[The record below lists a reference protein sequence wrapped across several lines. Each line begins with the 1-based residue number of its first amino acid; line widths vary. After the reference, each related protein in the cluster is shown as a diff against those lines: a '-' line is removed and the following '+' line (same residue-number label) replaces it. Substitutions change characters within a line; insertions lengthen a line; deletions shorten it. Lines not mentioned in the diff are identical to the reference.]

1 MGIACDIMKKTT
13 YGGHRMANAFTYIA
27 NGKMYLFED
36 GRGTELNSRVL
47 EDYITKVKDA
57 AKRNEWKY
65 SGSGAAFTG
74 TFQPGADAESRV
86 ASVYSH
92 IHCLGHAEGDLVYS
106 LEIDRACGIYRRFAE
121 GDGKEGIVLSS
132 GDAAYRDFD
141 IQNGRMVLT
150 SAFGGESHIGVM
162 DLGKTA
168 MQVYTEGDTWDSN
181 PVWSAAH
188 PDQIYFC
195 SAGLP
200 VGTEPQAKPNTAP
213 KGYSEMVQ
221 EMYNA
226 AARAQHGPTAI
237 CLLDIARGSME
248 ELLAND
254 KYDYTHPQS
263 MPDGSLYYIRRP
275 YRTGQKRSSPFGC
288 LLDILLLPFRLL
300 GALFGFLNVFS
311 AKYSG
316 KTLSGGRDVKNR
328 DEQQMF
334 IDGNLIQAEKE
345 LQANRK
351 RGEANPGII
360 PHTWELRRRDA
371 NGNDT
376 LIRAGVAAFRADKTS
391 GEILL
396 SNGSA
401 ILRRTPDGKE
411 SKVLDVQGVSFIC

>member
-1 MGIACDIMKKTT
+1 MPACDIMKKMN
-13 YGGHRMANAFTYIA
+13 YGGYCMANAFTYIA
-27 NGKMYLFED
+27 NGKMYRYED
-36 GRGTELNSRVL
+36 GRSLELTSRIL

-65 SGSGAAFTG
+65 TGSGAAFTG
-74 TFQPGADAESRV
+74 TFQAGADAESRV
-86 ASVYSH
+86 ASVYSRV
-92 IHCLGHAEGDLVYS
+92 HCLGRTDGDLIYS
-106 LEIDRACGIYRRFAE
+106 LEIDRACGIYRRFRE
-121 GDGKEGIVLSS
+121 GDGKEGIVISS
-132 GDAAYRDFD
+132 GDAAYREFD

-162 DLGKTA
+162 ELGNSA
-168 MQVYTEGDTWDSN
+168 LQIYTEGDTWDSS
-181 PVWSAAH
+181 PVWSAAR

-200 VGTEPQAKPNTAP
+200 VGTEPQAKPNAAP

-226 AARAQHGPTAI
+226 AARSQHGPTAI
-237 CLLDIARGSME
+237 CLLDIAQGTME
-248 ELLAND
+248 ELLANNR
-254 KYDYTHPQS
+254 YDYTHPQS

-275 YRTGQKRSSPFGC
+275 YRAEQKRANPFGC

-316 KTLSGGRDVKNR
+316 KTLSKGGNVKQR

-345 LQANRK
+345 LQTNRK
-351 RGEANPGII
+351 RGEENPGII
-360 PHTWELRRRDA
+360 PHTWELRRRDP
-371 NGNDT
+371 NGADT
-376 LIRAGVAAFRADKTS
+376 LIRAGVAAFRADRRS

-411 SKVLDVQGVSFIC
+411 KKIIDAPGVTLIA

>member
-1 MGIACDIMKKTT
+1 MS
-13 YGGHRMANAFTYIA
+13 NAFTYIA
-27 NGKMYLFED
+27 GGKMYLFED
-36 GRGTELNSRVL
+36 GRATELNSRVL

-86 ASVYSH
+86 ASVYSR
-92 IHCLGHAEGDLVYS
+92 IHCLGHTGNDLIYS

-132 GDAAYRDFD
+132 GDAAYREFD
-141 IQNGRMVLT
+141 IQNGRIALT

-162 DLGKTA
+162 ELGKTA
-168 MQVYTEGDTWDSN
+168 MQIYTEGDTWDSA
-181 PVWSAAH
+181 PAWSTAH

-200 VGTEPQAKPNTAP
+200 ISTEPQAKPNAAP

-221 EMYNA
+221 EMYNT
-226 AARAQHGPTAI
+226 AARAHHGPTAI
-237 CLLDIARGSME
+237 CLLDIARGTME
-248 ELLAND
+248 ELLSND

-263 MPDGSLYYIRRP
+263 MPDGSFYYIRRP
-275 YRTGQKRSSPFGC
+275 YRSVSKRANPFGC

-316 KTLSGGRDVKNR
+316 KTLSKSGDIKHR

-334 IDGNLIQAEKE
+334 IDGNLIQAERE

-351 RGEANPGII
+351 RGQANPGII
-360 PHTWELRRRDA
+360 PHTWELRRREA
-371 NGNDT
+371 NGTDT
-376 LIRAGVAAFRADKTS
+376 LIRAGVAAFRANPHN

-411 SKVLDVQGVSFIC
+411 EKLTDVHGVTFIA

>member
-1 MGIACDIMKKTT
+1 
-13 YGGHRMANAFTYIA
+13 MANAFTYIA
-27 NGKMYLFED
+27 NGKMYAFED
-36 GRGTELNSRVL
+36 GRSTELTSRVL

-74 TFQPGADAESRV
+74 TFQPDADAESRV
-86 ASVYSH
+86 ASVFSRV
-92 IHCLGHAEGDLVYS
+92 HCLGHAEGDLLYS

-132 GDAAYRDFD
+132 GDAAYREFD
-141 IQNGRMVLT
+141 IQNGRIALT
-150 SAFGGESHIGVM
+150 TAFGGESHIGVM
-162 DLGKTA
+162 ELGKTA
-168 MQVYTEGDTWDSN
+168 MQVYTEGDTWDSA
-181 PVWSAAH
+181 PAWSAAH

-200 VGTEPQAKPNTAP
+200 ISTEPQAKPNAAP

-221 EMYNA
+221 EMYNT

-237 CLLDIARGSME
+237 CLLDIAHGTMDE
-248 ELLAND
+248 ILAND

-275 YRTGQKRSSPFGC
+275 YRTGQKRTNPFGC

-316 KTLSGGRDVKNR
+316 KTLAKSGDVKHR
-328 DEQQMF
+328 DEGQMF
-334 IDGNLIQAEKE
+334 IDGNLIQAERE

-351 RGEANPGII
+351 RGDRNPGII
-360 PHTWELRRRDA
+360 PHTWELRRREAD
-371 NGNDT
+371 GRDS
-376 LIRAGVAAFRADKTS
+376 LIRAGVAAFRADPRN
-391 GEILL
+391 GDLLL

-401 ILRRTPDGKE
+401 ILHRTPDGKE
-411 SKVLDVQGVSFIC
+411 ETIIDARGVTFIA

>member
-1 MGIACDIMKKTT
+1 MKKMIN
-13 YGGHRMANAFTYIA
+13 GGHRMANAFTYIA

-36 GRGTELNSRVL
+36 GHSTELTSRVL
-47 EDYITKVKDA
+47 DDYITKVRDA

-74 TFQPGADAESRV
+74 TFQPDADAESRV
-86 ASVYSH
+86 ASVYSRV
-92 IHCLGHAEGDLVYS
+92 HCLGRAGGDLLYS

-132 GDAAYRDFD
+132 GDAAYREFD
-141 IQNGRMVLT
+141 VQNGRVALT

-162 DLGKTA
+162 ELGKTA
-168 MQVYTEGDTWDSN
+168 MQLYTEGDTWDSA
-181 PVWSAAH
+181 PAWSKAH

-200 VGTEPQAKPNTAP
+200 VSTEPQAKAHAAP

-221 EMYNA
+221 EMYNT

-237 CLLDIARGSME
+237 CLLDIARGTME

-275 YRTGQKRSSPFGC
+275 YRGGQKRANPFGC

-316 KTLSGGRDVKNR
+316 KTLSKSGDIKHR
-328 DEQQMF
+328 DEQQMY
-334 IDGNLIQAEKE
+334 IDGNLIQAERE

-360 PHTWELRRRDA
+360 PHTWELRRREAD
-371 NGNDT
+371 GTDK
-376 LIRAGVAAFRADKTS
+376 LVRAGVAAFRADPRG
-391 GEILL
+391 GELLL

-411 SKVLDVQGVSFIC
+411 EKLTDARGVTFIA